1 MIRELIWLEIQKNPG
16 RSTRQIEEALGRSK
30 NSIASYITQLLKA
43 KLIRR
48 RRVNAPSA
56 NVCGTYAYYT
66 FFVARETYTW
76 VDARRTAK
84 PSPQPS
90 SDTSIE
96 AWIAQLPDLRVSEVL
111 KLRTAIDK
119 ALSV

>member
-16 RSTRQIEEALGRSK
+16 RNTRQIEEALGRSR
-30 NSIASYITQLLKA
+30 NSIASYIAQLLKA

-48 RRVNAPSA
+48 RRVNAPST

-66 FFVARETYTW
+66 FFVTQETYTW
-76 VDARRTAK
+76 VDARRS
-84 PSPQPS
+84 PPPQPS
-90 SDTSIE
+90 SDISIE